1 MEMNENTVKPLLS
14 GHSIKRTPSNGH
26 QLTSYISL
34 YNEPLFSEHPTEL
47 IVVLDYVLEIRIV
60 VD

>member
-1 MEMNENTVKPLLS
+1 MEMNENTVTALLS
-14 GHSIKRTPSNGH
+14 GH

-47 IVVLDYVLEIRIV
+47 IVVLDYVLEIRTV